1 MKIFDTIKSWFQS
14 AWQTVLETRILD
26 TVADLGG
33 TKEQVEAT
41 RQLIVAAEER
51 FAGVEKAGE
60 LKDGFVRAGLQEL
73 FRELAPYLINA
84 LVGIVFGYLRRLGKV

>member
-1 MKIFDTIKSWFQS
+1 MNILNTLKTWFQTS
-14 AWQTVLETRILD
+14 WQSLLESRILE

-51 FAGVEKAGE
+51 FAGQEKAGA
-60 LKDGFVRAGLQEL
+60 LKDSFVRAGLNEL
-73 FRELAPYLINA
+73 FRELAPYLVNA